1 MQVVLA
7 DAGPLIGLARIQQLQ
22 LLSDLFD
29 TVWITPVIAAE
40 LGAAELGAAEP
51 SVAPLLD
58 KPVAYPGSDRLR
70 EAWAQGW
77 LQIASEAQA
86 GAEPYQPLNP
96 GVDAGE
102 ASAIGYALQQTA
114 TGARVLLLID
124 DRCGRAEARRQ
135 GLAIIGTAAVLVL
148 AKERGLVAAC
158 APLLDALRSEGY
170 YLSDSLVAAVLQQAG
185 EPVAEP

>member
-22 LLSDLFD
+22 LLPDLFQQ
-29 TVWITPVIAAE
+29 VWITDVIAAE
-40 LGAAELGAAEP
+40 IGLAASAEP
-51 SVAPLLD
+51 SA
-58 KPVAYPGSDRLR
+58 AFPGRDRLR
-70 EAWAQGW
+70 QACAEGW
-77 LQIASEAQA
+77 LKIASDPSDDAA
-86 GAEPYQPLNP
+86 SYQPLNP

-102 ASAIGYALQQTA
+102 ASAIGYALQQTVS
-114 TGARVLLLID
+114 GAQVLLLID

-135 GLAIIGTAAVLVL
+135 GLGIIGTAAVLVL

-170 YLSDSLVAAVLQQAG
+170 YLSDSVVAAVLHQAG
-185 EPVAEP
+185 EQGAEP